1 MTHHYWLK
9 LILQYC
15 TVFNYGYFALGRM
28 RSHLTGRNRRRT
40 APGIH
45 SKANLFQE
53 VEPDLTAVK
62 REASYASRSMHA
74 GGGELE
80 YHCSD
85 CPEVFTDQIVMLR
98 HIRRVH
104 LNRTRYAPSST
115 LLVQTVR
122 YMQSSCLFIIHIRTR
137 EFIVNVVSDFVDSA
151 VRFVDARSAIATITT
166 SI

>member
-1 MTHHYWLK
+1 MAEL
-9 LILQYC
+9 
-15 TVFNYGYFALGRM
+15 

-62 REASYASRSMHA
+62 REAANYASRSMHA
-74 GGGELE
+74 GGGERE
-80 YHCSD
+80 YNCGD

-104 LNRTRYAPSST
+104 LNRTRYAPS
-115 LLVQTVR
+115 
-122 YMQSSCLFIIHIRTR
+122 
-137 EFIVNVVSDFVDSA
+137 
-151 VRFVDARSAIATITT
+151 
-166 SI
+166 